1 MNVKIMI
8 MVDGLK
14 TSLGTFN
21 KGTLLSDVTDSPKLQ
36 KLALAGDI
44 EYCNPAQTGL
54 FD

>member
-1 MNVKIMI
+1 MSVKIMI
-8 MVDGLK
+8 LAEELK
-14 TSLGTFN
+14 TSLGTFY
-21 KGTLLSDVTDSPKLQ
+21 KGACVEVTDSVKLQ